1 MKTLISVLT
10 IAVFTAGCST
20 VNTSATKPDTAVQ
33 TKKESSIAN
42 KLPTDEKAF
51 VAAIKE
57 FDKKAIVENLGEPAK
72 AEDVRV
78 KGTDKIVASIWE
90 YHYINTG
97 ENGEYF
103 PITELDFIDDKVVQV
118 VFINQAE
125 KNDTEK
131 DGQVYEFPENR
142 PEN

>member
-1 MKTLISVLT
+1 MKTLITVFT
-10 IAVFTAGCST
+10 IAAFAVGCSS
-20 VNTSATKPDTAVQ
+20 VNTTATKPETTAQ
-33 TKKESSIAN
+33 AKKESSVAN

-57 FDKKAIVENLGEPAK
+57 FDKKTIVENLGEPAK
-72 AEDVRV
+72 AEDVRI
-78 KGTDKIVASIWE
+78 KGTDKVVASIWE

-118 VFINQAE
+118 VFINHSE
-125 KNDTEK
+125 KNDTTK
-131 DGQVYEFPENR
+131 DGQVYEFPENK
-142 PEN
+142 PQD

>member
-1 MKTLISVLT
+1 MKSLISALT
-10 IAVFTAGCST
+10 IAAFTVGCSS
-20 VNTSATKPDTAVQ
+20 VNTTATKPDAATQA
-33 TKKESSIAN
+33 KKESNAAN

-51 VAAIKE
+51 VAAIKQ
-57 FDKKAIVENLGEPAK
+57 FDKKTIVENLGEPAK

-118 VFINQAE
+118 VFINHSE
-125 KNDTEK
+125 KNDTTK
-131 DGQVYEFPENR
+131 DGQVYEFPENK
-142 PEN
+142 PQN

>member
-1 MKTLISVLT
+1 MKTLMFVLT
-10 IAVFTAGCST
+10 IAALTVGCTS
-20 VNTSATKPDTAVQ
+20 VNTSATKPETAPQ
-33 TKKESSIAN
+33 AEKQSNTAN
-42 KLPTDEKAF
+42 KLPTDEKGF
-51 VAAIKE
+51 VAAIKQ

-72 AEDVRV
+72 AEDVRI

-118 VFINQAE
+118 VFINHSE
-125 KNDTEK
+125 KNDTAK
-131 DGQVYEFPENR
+131 DGQVYEFPENK
-142 PEN
+142 PHN

>member
-1 MKTLISVLT
+1 MKSLISVLT
-10 IAVFTAGCST
+10 IAAFTVGCSS
-20 VNTSATKPDTAVQ
+20 VNTTATKPDAATQA
-33 TKKESSIAN
+33 KKESNAAN

-51 VAAIKE
+51 VAAIKQ
-57 FDKKAIVENLGEPAK
+57 FDKKTIVENLGEPAK

-90 YHYINTG
+90 YHYINKG

-118 VFINQAE
+118 VFINHSE
-125 KNDTEK
+125 KNDTTK
-131 DGQVYEFPENR
+131 DGQVYEFPENK
-142 PEN
+142 PQN

>member
-10 IAVFTAGCST
+10 IAALTVGCSS
-20 VNTSATKPDTAVQ
+20 VNTSATKADTAAQ
-33 TKKESSIAN
+33 TKKESNLAN

-51 VAAIKE
+51 VDAIKQY
-57 FDKKAIVENLGEPAK
+57 DKKTIVENLGEPAK
-72 AEDVRV
+72 AEDVRI
-78 KGTDKIVASIWE
+78 KGTDKVVASIWE

-97 ENGEYF
+97 ENGKYF

-118 VFINQAE
+118 VFINNIE
-125 KNDTEK
+125 KNDANK

-142 PEN
+142 PQN

>member
-1 MKTLISVLT
+1 MKTLMFVLT
-10 IAVFTAGCST
+10 IAALTAGCSS
-20 VNTSATKPDTAVQ
+20 VNTSATKPETAPKAEKQ
-33 TKKESSIAN
+33 SNTAN
-42 KLPTDEKAF
+42 KLPTDEKGF
-51 VAAIKE
+51 VAAIKQ

-72 AEDVRV
+72 AEDVKI

-118 VFINQAE
+118 VFINHSE
-125 KNDTEK
+125 KNDTAK
-131 DGQVYEFPENR
+131 DGQVYEFPENK
-142 PEN
+142 PQN

>member
-10 IAVFTAGCST
+10 IAVLTVGCSS
-20 VNTSATKPDTAVQ
+20 VNTSATKPETAAPV
-33 TKKESSIAN
+33 KKESSVAN

-57 FDKKAIVENLGEPAK
+57 FDKKTIVENLGEPAK
-72 AEDVRV
+72 AEDVRI
-78 KGTDKIVASIWE
+78 KGTDKIAASIWE

-118 VFINQAE
+118 VFINHSE
-125 KNDTEK
+125 KNDTAK
-131 DGQVYEFPENR
+131 DGQVYEFPENK
-142 PEN
+142 PQE